1 MRTCRSDLYNSSPQA
16 GEIISCLFSHEFCCN
31 LQDFVGNLPQFVGRF
46 GPLWEFAVEYC
57 CSLKTLLR
65 YRFHMVWF
73 KRRTSCGDRERP
85 CLFQITRNDAL
96 LRTHRGLK
104 SAGQSGV
111 PFMSYRS
118 RIIREKEKWT
128 FSTRKL
134 RVKQKK
140 AWGKKKKKLKS
151 QQMLHMLL
159 TKELMLWP
167 RFFPAFRK
175 NELHPM
181 SQLADE
187 QILQLVGCISAFQVN
202 GTTGSH
208 PKQRCWIW
216 GNRLLRWPYLQDKTV
231 LSLKYLNR
239 TFGFFWGERGKKGT
253 ASKVM
258 H

>member
-1 MRTCRSDLYNSSPQA
+1 MRTCRSDLCNSSPQA

-65 YRFHMVWF
+65 YRFHMVRF
-73 KRRTSCGDRERP
+73 KCRTSCGDRERP

-96 LRTHRGLK
+96 LHTQRGLK

-118 RIIREKEKWT
+118 RIIRQKEKWT

-140 AWGKKKKKLKS
+140 AWGKKKKLKS

-167 RFFPAFRK
+167 HFFPASRK
-175 NELHPM
+175 NELRPM

-187 QILQLVGCISAFQVN
+187 QILQLVGCISAFQWMVQHGLIRN
-202 GTTGSH
+202 NAAEYERTGSLDGH
-208 PKQRCWIW
+208 IS
-216 GNRLLRWPYLQDKTV
+216 NTRLF
-231 LSLKYLNR
+231 LSLKYLNC
-239 TFGFFWGERGKKGT
+239 TFGFFWGAEGEEG
-253 ASKVM
+253 
-258 H
+258 HC

>member
-140 AWGKKKKKLKS
+140 AWGKKKKKIKITTNATYVIDKRVNALTSFFSCLS
-151 QQMLHMLL
+151 QKWATPHVPASWWANIAACGLHLSFSSEWYNRVSSETTLL
-159 TKELMLWP
+159 NM
-167 RFFPAFRK
+167 R
-175 NELHPM
+175 
-181 SQLADE
+181 E
-187 QILQLVGCISAFQVN
+187 QA
-202 GTTGSH
+202 
-208 PKQRCWIW
+208 P
-216 GNRLLRWPYLQDKTV
+216 
-231 LSLKYLNR
+231 
-239 TFGFFWGERGKKGT
+239 
-253 ASKVM
+253 
-258 H
+258 